1 MIQRLIQILTRAD
14 KSKDIAKSRLKLIL
28 VQDRLSI
35 SEEVMQSLQSEVT
48 KLLSKYFTLKTD
60 EVEMD
65 LEREGNAL
73 ALVANIPILGMK
85 ERKSELNT
93 TEVQKNEDPNT
104 KKSSEDQEKEKE
116 KEVVE
121 EDNSN

>member
-48 KLLSKYFTLKTD
+48 KLLSKYFTLNTD

-65 LEREGNAL
+65 LEREDNAL

-85 ERKSELNT
+85 ERESELNT
-93 TEVQKNEDPNT
+93 AEVQKDNEPDTEKPNEEQQT
-104 KKSSEDQEKEKE
+104 EKEAT
-116 KEVVE
+116 E
-121 EDNSN
+121 EDDSN

>member
-1 MIQRLIQILTRAD
+1 MIQRLIQILTRTD

-48 KLLSKYFTLKTD
+48 KLLSKYFTIKTD

-93 TEVQKNEDPNT
+93 TEAQKNEAPNT
-104 KKSSEDQEKEKE
+104 KKTSEDQQKE

>member
-1 MIQRLIQILTRAD
+1 MIQRLIQILTRTD

-35 SEEVMQSLQSEVT
+35 SEEVMQSLQSEIT
-48 KLLSKYFTLKTD
+48 KLLSKYFTIKTD

-93 TEVQKNEDPNT
+93 TEVQKNEAPNT
-104 KKSSEDQEKEKE
+104 KNPARINKKK
-116 KEVVE
+116 KK
-121 EDNSN
+121 

>member
-93 TEVQKNEDPNT
+93 TEAQKNEAPNT
-104 KKSSEDQEKEKE
+104 KKTSEDRQKE

>member
-35 SEEVMQSLQSEVT
+35 SEEVMQSLQSEIT

-93 TEVQKNEDPNT
+93 TEVQKNEAPNT
-104 KKSSEDQEKEKE
+104 KKTSEDQQKE

>member
-48 KLLSKYFTLKTD
+48 KLLSKYFTIKTD
-60 EVEMD
+60 EIEMD

-93 TEVQKNEDPNT
+93 TEAQKNEAPIT
-104 KKSSEDQEKEKE
+104 KKTSEDLQKE

>member
-93 TEVQKNEDPNT
+93 TEVQKNEAPNT
-104 KKSSEDQEKEKE
+104 KKSGEDQQKE

>member
-1 MIQRLIQILTRAD
+1 MIQRLIQILTRAE

-28 VQDRLSI
+28 VQDRLNI

-48 KLLSKYFTLKTD
+48 KLLSKYFTLKAD

-85 ERKSELNT
+85 ERESELNNI
-93 TEVQKNEDPNT
+93 EEPENEEPNT
-104 KKSSEDQEKEKE
+104 KKPSVAQQKET
-116 KEVVE
+116 E
-121 EDNSN
+121 ENSN

>member
-1 MIQRLIQILTRAD
+1 MIQRLIQILTRTD

-35 SEEVMQSLQSEVT
+35 SEEVMQSLQSEIT
-48 KLLSKYFTLKTD
+48 KLLSKYFTIKTD

-93 TEVQKNEDPNT
+93 TEAQKNEAPNT
-104 KKSSEDQEKEKE
+104 KKTSEDQQKE

>member
-93 TEVQKNEDPNT
+93 TTEAQKNEAPNA
-104 KKSSEDQEKEKE
+104 KKNSEDQQKE

>member
-1 MIQRLIQILTRAD
+1 MIQRLIQILTRTD

-93 TEVQKNEDPNT
+93 TTEA
-104 KKSSEDQEKEKE
+104 KKTSEDQQKE

>member
-48 KLLSKYFTLKTD
+48 KLLSKYFTLKMD

-93 TEVQKNEDPNT
+93 TTEAQKNEAPNA
-104 KKSSEDQEKEKE
+104 KKNSEDQQKE

>member
-116 KEVVE
+116 VVE

>member
-35 SEEVMQSLQSEVT
+35 SEEVMQSLQSEIT

-93 TEVQKNEDPNT
+93 TTEAQKNEAPNA
-104 KKSSEDQEKEKE
+104 KKTSEDQE

>member
-35 SEEVMQSLQSEVT
+35 SEEVMQSLQSEIT

-65 LEREGNAL
+65 LEREDNAL

-85 ERKSELNT
+85 ERESELNT
-93 TEVQKNEDPNT
+93 AEVQKDNEPDTEKPNEEQQT
-104 KKSSEDQEKEKE
+104 EK
-116 KEVVE
+116 
-121 EDNSN
+121 

>member
-35 SEEVMQSLQSEVT
+35 SEEVMQSLQSEIT
-48 KLLSKYFTLKTD
+48 KLLSKYFTLNTD

-65 LEREGNAL
+65 LEREDNAL

-85 ERKSELNT
+85 ERESELNT
-93 TEVQKNEDPNT
+93 TEVQKDNEPDT
-104 KKSSEDQEKEKE
+104 EKSNEEQQTEKEAT
-116 KEVVE
+116 E

>member
-35 SEEVMQSLQSEVT
+35 SEEVMQSLQSEIT

-65 LEREGNAL
+65 LEREDNAL

-85 ERKSELNT
+85 ERESELNT
-93 TEVQKNEDPNT
+93 TEIQKDNEPDTEKPNEEQQT
-104 KKSSEDQEKEKE
+104 EKDTT
-116 KEVVE
+116 E
-121 EDNSN
+121 EDDSN

>member
-48 KLLSKYFTLKTD
+48 KLLSKYFTLNTD

-65 LEREGNAL
+65 LEREDNAL

-85 ERKSELNT
+85 ERENELNT
-93 TEVQKNEDPNT
+93 TEIQKDNEPDT
-104 KKSSEDQEKEKE
+104 EKANKEQQTE
-116 KEVVE
+116 KEVTE
-121 EDNSN
+121 ENDSN

>member
-35 SEEVMQSLQSEVT
+35 SEEVMQSLQSEIT

-93 TEVQKNEDPNT
+93 AEVQKDNEPDTEKPNEEQQT
-104 KKSSEDQEKEKE
+104 EKDTT
-116 KEVVE
+116 E
-121 EDNSN
+121 EDDSN

>member
-104 KKSSEDQEKEKE
+104 KKSSEDQEKE
-116 KEVVE
+116 VVE

>member
-48 KLLSKYFTLKTD
+48 KLLSKYFTIKTD
-60 EVEMD
+60 EIEMD

-85 ERKSELNT
+85 ERKIELNT

-104 KKSSEDQEKEKE
+104 KKSSEDQQKE

>member
-48 KLLSKYFTLKTD
+48 KLLSKYFTLKMD

-93 TEVQKNEDPNT
+93 TTEAQKNEAPNT
-104 KKSSEDQEKEKE
+104 KKSSEDQQKE

>member
-35 SEEVMQSLQSEVT
+35 SEEVMQSLQSEIT

-73 ALVANIPILGMK
+73 ALVANIPILCMK

-93 TEVQKNEDPNT
+93 TEAQKNEAPNT
-104 KKSSEDQEKEKE
+104 KKTSEDQQKE

>member
-35 SEEVMQSLQSEVT
+35 SEEVMQSLQSEIT

-93 TEVQKNEDPNT
+93 TTEAQKNEAPNA
-104 KKSSEDQEKEKE
+104 KKNSEDQQKE

>member
-48 KLLSKYFTLKTD
+48 KLLSKYFTLKID

-65 LEREGNAL
+65 LEREDNAL

-85 ERKSELNT
+85 ERESELNT
-93 TEVQKNEDPNT
+93 TEIQKDNEPDT
-104 KKSSEDQEKEKE
+104 EKANKEQQTE
-116 KEVVE
+116 KEVTE
-121 EDNSN
+121 ENDSN

>member
-35 SEEVMQSLQSEVT
+35 SEEVMQSLQSEIT

-93 TEVQKNEDPNT
+93 TEAQKNEDPNT
-104 KKSSEDQEKEKE
+104 KKSSEDQEKE
-116 KEVVE
+116 VVE

>member
-1 MIQRLIQILTRAD
+1 MIQRLIQILTRTD

-35 SEEVMQSLQSEVT
+35 SEEVMQSLQSEIT

-93 TEVQKNEDPNT
+93 TEAQKNEAPNT
-104 KKSSEDQEKEKE
+104 KKTSEDQQKE

>member
-65 LEREGNAL
+65 LEREDNAL

-85 ERKSELNT
+85 ERESELNT
-93 TEVQKNEDPNT
+93 AEVQKDNEPDT
-104 KKSSEDQEKEKE
+104 EKSNEEQQTEKEAT
-116 KEVVE
+116 E

>member
-1 MIQRLIQILTRAD
+1 MIQRLIQILTRTD

-48 KLLSKYFTLKTD
+48 KLLSKYFTIKTD
-60 EVEMD
+60 EIEMD

-93 TEVQKNEDPNT
+93 TEAQKNEAPNT
-104 KKSSEDQEKEKE
+104 KKTSEDQQKE

>member
-93 TEVQKNEDPNT
+93 TEAQKNEESNT
-104 KKSSEDQEKEKE
+104 KKSSSEGQE

-121 EDNSN
+121 ENNSN

>member
-35 SEEVMQSLQSEVT
+35 SEEVMQSLQSEIT

-93 TEVQKNEDPNT
+93 TEAQKNEDPNT

-116 KEVVE
+116 VVE

>member
-35 SEEVMQSLQSEVT
+35 SEEVMQSLQSEIT

-93 TEVQKNEDPNT
+93 TTEAQKIEAPNA
-104 KKSSEDQEKEKE
+104 KKTSEDQQKEI
-116 KEVVE
+116 EVVE

>member
-1 MIQRLIQILTRAD
+1 MIQRLIQILTRTD

-93 TEVQKNEDPNT
+93 TEAQKNEAPNT
-104 KKSSEDQEKEKE
+104 KKTSEDQQKE

>member
-35 SEEVMQSLQSEVT
+35 SEEVMQSLQSDVT

-104 KKSSEDQEKEKE
+104 KKSSEDQQKE

>member
-48 KLLSKYFTLKTD
+48 KLLSKYFTLNTD
-60 EVEMD
+60 DVEMD
-65 LEREGNAL
+65 LEREDNAL

-85 ERKSELNT
+85 ERENELNT
-93 TEVQKNEDPNT
+93 TEIQKDNEPDT
-104 KKSSEDQEKEKE
+104 EKANKEQQTE
-116 KEVVE
+116 KEVTE
-121 EDNSN
+121 ENDSN

>member
-93 TEVQKNEDPNT
+93 TEAQKNEDPNT
-104 KKSSEDQEKEKE
+104 KKSSEDQQKE

>member
-1 MIQRLIQILTRAD
+1 MIQRLIQILTRTD

-48 KLLSKYFTLKTD
+48 KLLSKYFTIKTD
-60 EVEMD
+60 EIEMD

-93 TEVQKNEDPNT
+93 TEVQKNEAPNT
-104 KKSSEDQEKEKE
+104 KKSSEDQQKE

>member
-35 SEEVMQSLQSEVT
+35 SEEVMQSLQSEIT

-93 TEVQKNEDPNT
+93 TTEAQKNAAPNA
-104 KKSSEDQEKEKE
+104 KKNSEDQQ

-121 EDNSN
+121 ENNSN